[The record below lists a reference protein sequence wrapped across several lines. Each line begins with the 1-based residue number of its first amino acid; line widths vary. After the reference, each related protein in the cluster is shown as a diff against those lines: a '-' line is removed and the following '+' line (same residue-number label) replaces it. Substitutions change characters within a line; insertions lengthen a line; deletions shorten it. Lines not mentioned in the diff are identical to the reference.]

1 MKSNCETC
9 MYYDYDEEYDE
20 YFCQVQLDED
30 EMERFLS
37 DRFQNCPYYRL
48 EDEYKTVRK
57 QM

>member
-1 MKSNCETC
+1 MRSNCETC
-9 MYYDYDEEYDE
+9 TYYDYDEEYEE

-37 DRFQNCPYYRL
+37 DSFQNCPYYRL
-48 EDEYKTVRK
+48 EDEYITVRK

>member
-1 MKSNCETC
+1 MRSNCETC
-9 MYYDYDEEYDE
+9 TYYDYDEEYEE

-37 DRFQNCPYYRL
+37 DSFQNCPYYRL

>member
-1 MKSNCETC
+1 MRSNCETC
-9 MYYDYDEEYDE
+9 MYYAYDEEYEE
-20 YFCQVQLDED
+20 YYCQVQLDED

-37 DRFQNCPYYRL
+37 DRFRDCPYYRL